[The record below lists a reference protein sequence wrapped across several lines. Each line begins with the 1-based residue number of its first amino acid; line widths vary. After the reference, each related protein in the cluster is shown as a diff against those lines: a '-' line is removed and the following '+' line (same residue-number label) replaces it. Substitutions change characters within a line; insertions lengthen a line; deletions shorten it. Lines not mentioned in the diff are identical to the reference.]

1 MKAVVAMTRTKSAK
15 PHGNKMRLWWALVV
29 LAPLAGLVLAAALLF
44 YLEPHPESGFVAGP
58 VVPGGHLTFTVPW
71 PAEDLN
77 GRSIDL
83 VMMLGI
89 APHIITKDLRISI
102 GFIDPE
108 GGGAETT
115 LTTFT
120 PELDPL
126 AKGLV
131 NVPVRIN
138 LAPSLQTT
146 RGTIRRLDQKRVAF
160 TMGLEQSGH
169 RYGHA
174 YILRAEVVTA
184 ASDFPHG
191 HISMR

>member
-1 MKAVVAMTRTKSAK
+1 
-15 PHGNKMRLWWALVV
+15 MRLWWALVV
-29 LAPLAGLVLAAALLF
+29 LAPLAGLVLAVALLF
-44 YLEPHPESGFVAGP
+44 FLEPHPESDFVAGP
-58 VVPGGHLTFTVPW
+58 VAPGGHLTFTVPW

-120 PELDPL
+120 PEVDPL

-160 TMGLEQSGH
+160 TIGLEQSGH

-174 YILRAEVVTA
+174 YVLRAEVVTTA
-184 ASDFPHG
+184 RALPLAHV
-191 HISMR
+191 SMR